1 MQIILTIRGLVQ
13 GVGFRPF
20 ICCLAK
26 EMNLKGD
33 VCNRNNGVC
42 IRLRVSAW
50 KLSLF
55 KQRIETEKPAVARIH
70 TIDVQEVEALPFFTG
85 FSIIAS
91 SSVSEEVT
99 QVAPDIAVCDH
110 CLADMRKQKHR
121 INYPFINCT
130 HCGPRF
136 TIIKS
141 LPYDRGNTTMFSFKM
156 CTTCGHE
163 YTTLANRRFHA
174 QPVACNT
181 CGPAY
186 YCTYQDEFI
195 TDYKRIIALTT
206 LLIKQGEILA
216 VKGTGGY
223 HLVCD
228 AQNDNAV
235 TRLRTLKKRDGKP
248 FAVMFRS
255 LEQLTEYA
263 FVNKT
268 ECEELQSWRRPIV
281 LLRERKKLSEG
292 INHGLHTLGCML
304 PYMPVHY
311 HWFEF
316 LCTDAL
322 VVTSGNLSDIPVL
335 IDPEEAEKTFAGK
348 VSLVLHHNRDIYN
361 RADDS
366 VIQVCGDKTCLIR
379 RSRGYVPEPF
389 FADVKTEGILAFGVE
404 KVNTF
409 ALGKEDTI
417 IQSQYIGDLKNWETY
432 NFYTESLQRFGKL
445 FRFTPRS
452 IVCDLHPDY
461 LSSREA
467 AQYALT
473 YAVPLYKVQHHHAH
487 AVACMLEHGI
497 HEQVIAVILD
507 GTGAGTD
514 GKTWGGEFFYCNR
527 TSFQRLSHL
536 EYVPMPGADR
546 AAKEP
551 WRMAV
556 AFLYHYGLISLL
568 PESFTNRVGRQKVE
582 MLLNILSKE
591 INTPYTSGAGRLF
604 DAVSSLLG
612 LCDVASFQAEAPVR
626 LEQEASDEL
635 FEHYVVPLNREY
647 ISSGSLFEGILE
659 DMKQNK
665 TAAFISAKFHNT
677 MVRIIVEQCKI
688 LLQATGATTVI
699 ASGGCFQ
706 NKRLTEQLQIRF
718 ASEQIP
724 FYIPERIP
732 CNDGGVAVGQLAVV
746 AAIQHKDNKNA

>member
-33 VCNRNNGVC
+33 VCNQNNGVC
-42 IRLRVSAW
+42 IRLRVSAE
-50 KLSLF
+50 KLILF
-55 KQRIETEKPAVARIH
+55 RQRIETEKPTVARIH
-70 TIDVQEVEALPFFTG
+70 TIGFLEVDNLPFFDD
-85 FSIIAS
+85 FSIITS
-91 SSVSEEVT
+91 CSVSEEVT
-99 QVAPDIAVCDH
+99 QVAPDIAVCND
-110 CLADMRKQKHR
+110 CLADMRMQKYR

-141 LPYDRGNTTMFSFKM
+141 LPYDRVNTTMLSFKM
-156 CTTCGHE
+156 CAACKLE
-163 YTTLANRRFHA
+163 YTAPEDRRFHA

-181 CGPAY
+181 CGPFY
-186 YCTYQDEFI
+186 YCTYQNELI
-195 TDYKRIIALTT
+195 TDYERIIALTT
-206 LLIKQGEILA
+206 SLIRQGEILA

-228 AQNDNAV
+228 AQNDKAV
-235 TRLRTLKKRDGKP
+235 TRLRALKKRDGKP

-255 LEQLTEYA
+255 LERLTEYA
-263 FVNKT
+263 FVNEK
-268 ECEELQSWRRPIV
+268 EQSELQSWRRSVV

-292 INHGLHTLGCML
+292 INNGLHTLGCML

-311 HWFEF
+311 HWFES
-316 LCTDAL
+316 LSADAL
-322 VVTSGNLSDIPVL
+322 VVTSGNLSDVPIL
-335 IDPEEAEKTFAGK
+335 IVPEEAEKMFGGK
-348 VSLVLHHNRDIYN
+348 ISLILHHNRDIYN

-366 VIQVCGDKTCLIR
+366 VVQICGDKTCLIR

-389 FADVKTEGILAFGVE
+389 FADVKTEGILAFGAE

-409 ALGKEDTI
+409 ALGKDDTI

-432 NFYTESLQRFGKL
+432 NFYTESLHRFREL

-467 AQYALT
+467 GQYALT
-473 YAVPLYKVQHHHAH
+473 HALPLYKVQHHHAH

-507 GTGAGTD
+507 GTGAGVD

-527 TSFQRLSHL
+527 TSFQRLSHF

-556 AFLYHYGLISLL
+556 AFLYHYGLMSLL
-568 PESFTNRVGRQKVE
+568 PKSFSERIGPKKIE
-582 MLLNILSKE
+582 ILLDILSKE

-612 LCDVASFQAEAPVR
+612 LCDIASFQAEAPVR
-626 LEQEASDEL
+626 LEQAASDEL
-635 FEHYVVPLNREY
+635 LAHYVVFLNREY
-647 ISSGSLFEGILE
+647 ISFGSLFAGILE

-665 TAAFISAKFHNT
+665 SIASISAKFHNT
-677 MVRIIVEQCKI
+677 LVRIIVEQCKI
-688 LLQATGATTVI
+688 LLHTTGATTVI
-699 ASGGCFQ
+699 ASGGCLQ
-706 NKRLTEQLQIRF
+706 NKRLTEQLQVQF
-718 ASEQIP
+718 ACEQIS

-746 AAIQHKDNKNA
+746 AAIQHKDK